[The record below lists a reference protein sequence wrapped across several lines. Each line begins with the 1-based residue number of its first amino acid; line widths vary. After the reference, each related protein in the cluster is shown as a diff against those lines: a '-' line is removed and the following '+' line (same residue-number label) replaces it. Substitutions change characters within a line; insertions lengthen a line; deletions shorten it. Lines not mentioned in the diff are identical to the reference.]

1 MILDNFDSLLK
12 LHTFASYIIK
22 LTQLEQK
29 TVITPK
35 KMFFTQDVSSRKS
48 YFITSL
54 LQFGMLLLVL
64 FSSETVF
71 AQPKIQW
78 ASKVLGFSSERVEP
92 NNPGPQYRAIQ
103 VLGSPNKLPQKD
115 ESVCA
120 WSTAGADTYAEE
132 YIKVGFKNP
141 IRIKQVSIGENWGAG
156 AVVRVLAYDSTDRE
170 FIIHENK
177 EDTPTEKG
185 RMWNIII
192 PQTEYRVYAIKL
204 IVAPAKILG
213 YNQIDAIGI
222 SEIDMPFEAKINL
235 AKDIPKEIIKENLGK
250 SINSRTG
257 EVAPVITPDGK
268 TLYFT
273 RLGHD
278 LNKGKNKAQDVW
290 FAKVQPDGTWGESEN
305 INEPIN
311 TAENNA
317 VTTISVD
324 GKSIY
329 VLNIYMPDGTLRQG
343 LSVSKRNKLGWELP
357 KEVKI
362 SDYYNREKVVEF
374 SLAPNGKVLVM
385 SCERMDSFGSRD
397 LYVSFLKNEIW
408 SKPLNMG
415 ININTAEDEG
425 SPFIAADSKTLYFS
439 TAGFPGY
446 GKNDIFLTKR
456 LDSTWT
462 NWSEP
467 ENIGDLI
474 NTPKWDG
481 YFTIPAS
488 GEYAYLSSNERSI
501 GEEDIFRIKL
511 FPSIKPEPVAII
523 SGTVINAFDKKT
535 LAAEVV
541 MELLNDSTGTD
552 KIVAEFDPD
561 TGEFKMVVPL
571 KKAYSL
577 NASKKGFIS
586 ISESLDLTKDR
597 RFREI
602 KKNITLIPVKEGQTM
617 VLNNLFF
624 NQSKFD
630 ILPASYPE
638 LNRII
643 DLMKE
648 YPTMQVIIEGHTDGS
663 DENMMLNVKLSQER
677 ANEVKKYLVEKG
689 QIEAKRIQTKGWGQS
704 KPIASN
710 ATEETR
716 RKNRRVEFTIL
727 KL

>member
-1 MILDNFDSLLK
+1 
-12 LHTFASYIIK
+12 
-22 LTQLEQK
+22 
-29 TVITPK
+29 
-35 KMFFTQDVSSRKS
+35 MFFTQDVSHKS

-54 LQFGMLLLVL
+54 LQFGTLLLVL
-64 FSSETVF
+64 FSTETAF
-71 AQPKIQW
+71 TQPKIQW
-78 ASKVLGFSSERVEP
+78 ANKVLGFSSERVDAS
-92 NNPGPQYRAIQ
+92 NPGPQYRAIQ
-103 VLGSPNKLPQKD
+103 VLGSPNKLPQNG

-132 YIKVGFKNP
+132 YIKVGFENP
-141 IRIKQVSIGENWGAG
+141 VRIKQVSIGENWGAG
-156 AVVRVLAYDSTDRE
+156 AIIRVLAYDSTDRE
-170 FIIHENK
+170 YIIHENK
-177 EDTPTEKG
+177 EDDPTEKG
-185 RMWNIII
+185 RMRNIII

-204 IVAPAKILG
+204 IVAPAKIPG

-222 SEIDMPFEAKINL
+222 SEIDLPFEAKINL

-250 SINSRTG
+250 GVNSKTG

-290 FAKVQPDGTWGESEN
+290 FSKVQSDGTWGESEN

-311 TAENNA
+311 TSENNA
-317 VTTISVD
+317 VTTISAD

-343 LSVSKRNKLGWELP
+343 LSVSKRDKLGWKLP

-397 LYVSFLKNEIW
+397 LYVSFLTNELW

-415 ININTAEDEG
+415 VNINTAEDEG

-474 NTPKWDG
+474 NTSKWDG

-488 GEYAYLSSNERSI
+488 GEHAYFSSDELSI
-501 GEEDIFRIKL
+501 GKEDIFRIKL
-511 FPSIKPEPVAII
+511 FPSIRPDPVAII

-535 LAAEVV
+535 ISAEVV

-552 KIVAEFDPD
+552 KIVAEFDPE
-561 TGEFKMVVPL
+561 TGEYKMVVPL

-586 ISESLDLTKDR
+586 ISENLDLSKDR

-602 KKNITLIPVKEGQTM
+602 KKNISLIPIKEGQTM

-630 ILPASYPE
+630 ILSASYPE

-643 DLMKE
+643 KLMQE

-663 DENMMLNVKLSQER
+663 DENMILNVKLSQER

-689 QIEAKRIQTKGWGQS
+689 QIDTKRIQTKGWGQS

-716 RKNRRVEFTIL
+716 KKNRRVEFTIL

>member
-1 MILDNFDSLLK
+1 
-12 LHTFASYIIK
+12 
-22 LTQLEQK
+22 
-29 TVITPK
+29 
-35 KMFFTQDVSSRKS
+35 MFFTQDVSHKS

-54 LQFGMLLLVL
+54 LQFGTLLLVL
-64 FSSETVF
+64 FSTETAF
-71 AQPKIQW
+71 TQPKIQW
-78 ASKVLGFSSERVEP
+78 ASKVLGFSSERVDAS
-92 NNPGPQYRAIQ
+92 NPGPQYRAIQ
-103 VLGSPNKLPQKD
+103 VLGSPNKLPQIG

-132 YIKVGFKNP
+132 YIKVGFENP
-141 IRIKQVSIGENWGAG
+141 ARIKQVSIGENWGSG
-156 AVVRVLAYDSTDRE
+156 AIIRVLAYDSTDRE
-170 FIIHENK
+170 YIIHENK
-177 EDTPTEKG
+177 EYDPTEKG

-192 PQTEYRVYAIKL
+192 LQTEYKVHAIKL
-204 IVAPAKILG
+204 IVAPAKIPG

-222 SEIDMPFEAKINL
+222 SEIELPFEAKINL

-250 SINSRTG
+250 GVNSKTG

-290 FAKVQPDGTWGESEN
+290 FSKVQTDGTWGESEN

-317 VTTISVD
+317 VTTISAD

-362 SDYYNREKVVEF
+362 SDYYNKEKVVEF

-397 LYVSFLKNEIW
+397 LYVSFLTNELW

-415 ININTAEDEG
+415 VNINTAEDEG
-425 SPFIAADSKTLYFS
+425 SPFIAADSKTLYLS

-474 NTPKWDG
+474 NTSKWDG

-488 GEYAYLSSNERSI
+488 GEHAYFSSDELSI
-501 GEEDIFRIKL
+501 GKEDIFRIKL
-511 FPSIKPEPVAII
+511 FPSIRPDPVAII

-535 LAAEVV
+535 ISAEVV

-552 KIVAEFDPD
+552 KIVAEFDPE
-561 TGEFKMVVPL
+561 TGEYKMVVPL

-586 ISESLDLTKDR
+586 ISENLDLSKDR

-602 KKNITLIPVKEGQTM
+602 KKNISLIPIKEGQTM

-630 ILPASYPE
+630 ILFSSYPE

-643 DLMKE
+643 KLMQE

-663 DENMMLNVKLSQER
+663 DENMILNVKLSQER

-689 QIEAKRIQTKGWGQS
+689 QIDTKRIQTKGWGQS

-716 RKNRRVEFTIL
+716 KKNRRVEFTIL

>member
-1 MILDNFDSLLK
+1 
-12 LHTFASYIIK
+12 
-22 LTQLEQK
+22 
-29 TVITPK
+29 
-35 KMFFTQDVSSRKS
+35 
-48 YFITSL
+48 
-54 LQFGMLLLVL
+54 
-64 FSSETVF
+64 
-71 AQPKIQW
+71 
-78 ASKVLGFSSERVEP
+78 
-92 NNPGPQYRAIQ
+92 
-103 VLGSPNKLPQKD
+103 VLGSPNKLPQIG

-132 YIKVGFKNP
+132 YIKVGFENP
-141 IRIKQVSIGENWGAG
+141 ARIKQVSIGENWGSG
-156 AVVRVLAYDSTDRE
+156 AIIRVLAYDSTDRE
-170 FIIHENK
+170 YIIHENK
-177 EDTPTEKG
+177 EYDTTEKG

-192 PQTEYRVYAIKL
+192 LQTEYKVHAIKL
-204 IVAPAKILG
+204 IVAPAKIPG

-222 SEIDMPFEAKINL
+222 SEIDLPFEAKINL

-250 SINSRTG
+250 GINSKTG

-278 LNKGKNKAQDVW
+278 LNNGKNKAQDVW
-290 FAKVQPDGTWGESEN
+290 FSKVQTDGTWGESEN

-311 TAENNA
+311 TSENNA
-317 VTTISVD
+317 VTTISAD

-397 LYVSFLKNEIW
+397 LYVSFLTNELW

-415 ININTAEDEG
+415 VNINTAEDEG

-474 NTPKWDG
+474 NTSKWDG

-488 GEYAYLSSNERSI
+488 GEHAYFSSDELSI
-501 GEEDIFRIKL
+501 GKEDIFRIKL
-511 FPSIKPEPVAII
+511 FPSIRPDPVAII

-535 LAAEVV
+535 ISAEVV

-552 KIVAEFDPD
+552 KIVAEFDPE
-561 TGEFKMVVPL
+561 TGEYKMVVPL

-586 ISESLDLTKDR
+586 ISENLDLSKDR

-602 KKNITLIPVKEGQTM
+602 KKNISLIPIKEGQTM

-630 ILPASYPE
+630 ILFSSYPE

-643 DLMKE
+643 KLMQE

-663 DENMMLNVKLSQER
+663 DENMILNVKLSQER

-689 QIEAKRIQTKGWGQS
+689 QIDTKRIQTKGWGQS

-716 RKNRRVEFTIL
+716 KKNRRVEFTIL

>member
-1 MILDNFDSLLK
+1 VF
-12 LHTFASYIIK
+12 
-22 LTQLEQK
+22 
-29 TVITPK
+29 TPK
-35 KMFFTQDVSSRKS
+35 KMFFTQDVSHKS

-54 LQFGMLLLVL
+54 LQFGTLLLVL
-64 FSSETVF
+64 FSTETGF
-71 AQPKIQW
+71 TQPKIQW
-78 ASKVLGFSSERVEP
+78 ASKVLGFSSERVDAS
-92 NNPGPQYRAIQ
+92 NPGPQYRAIQ
-103 VLGSPNKLPQKD
+103 VLGSPNKLPQIG

-132 YIKVGFKNP
+132 YIKVGFENP
-141 IRIKQVSIGENWGAG
+141 ARIKQVSIGENWGSG
-156 AVVRVLAYDSTDRE
+156 AIIRVLAYDSTDRE
-170 FIIHENK
+170 YIIHENK
-177 EDTPTEKG
+177 EYDPTEKG

-192 PQTEYRVYAIKL
+192 LQTEYKVHAIKL
-204 IVAPAKILG
+204 IVAPAKIPG

-222 SEIDMPFEAKINL
+222 SEIDLPFEAKINL

-250 SINSRTG
+250 GINSKTG

-290 FAKVQPDGTWGESEN
+290 FSKVQTDGTWGESEN

-311 TAENNA
+311 TSENNA
-317 VTTISVD
+317 VTTISAD

-397 LYVSFLKNEIW
+397 LYVSFLTNELW

-415 ININTAEDEG
+415 VNINTAEDEG

-474 NTPKWDG
+474 NTSKWDG

-488 GEYAYLSSNERSI
+488 GEHAYFSSDELSI
-501 GEEDIFRIKL
+501 GKEDIFRIKL
-511 FPSIKPEPVAII
+511 FPSIRPDPVAII

-535 LAAEVV
+535 ISAEVV

-552 KIVAEFDPD
+552 KIVAEFDPE
-561 TGEFKMVVPL
+561 TGEYKMVVPL

-586 ISESLDLTKDR
+586 ISENLDLSKDR

-602 KKNITLIPVKEGQTM
+602 KKNISLIPIKEGQTM

-630 ILPASYPE
+630 ILFSSYPE

-643 DLMKE
+643 KLMQE

-663 DENMMLNVKLSQER
+663 DENMILNVKLSQER

-689 QIEAKRIQTKGWGQS
+689 QIDTKRIQTKGWGQS

-716 RKNRRVEFTIL
+716 KKNRRVEFTIL

>member
-1 MILDNFDSLLK
+1 MF
-12 LHTFASYIIK
+12 
-22 LTQLEQK
+22 
-29 TVITPK
+29 TPK
-35 KMFFTQDVSSRKS
+35 KMFFTQDVSHKS

-54 LQFGMLLLVL
+54 LQFGTLLLVL
-64 FSSETVF
+64 FSTETAF
-71 AQPKIQW
+71 TQPKIQW
-78 ASKVLGFSSERVEP
+78 ASKVLGFSSERADAS
-92 NNPGPQYRAIQ
+92 NPGPQYRAIQ
-103 VLGSPNKLPQKD
+103 VLGSPNKLPQNG

-132 YIKVGFKNP
+132 YIKVGFENP
-141 IRIKQVSIGENWGAG
+141 VRIKQVSIGENWGAG
-156 AVVRVLAYDSTDRE
+156 AIIRVLAYDSTDRE
-170 FIIHENK
+170 YIIHENK
-177 EDTPTEKG
+177 EDDPTEKG
-185 RMWNIII
+185 RMSNIII

-204 IVAPAKILG
+204 IVAPAKIPG

-222 SEIDMPFEAKINL
+222 SEIDLPFEAKINL

-250 SINSRTG
+250 GVNSKTG

-290 FAKVQPDGTWGESEN
+290 FSKVQSDGTWGESEN

-311 TAENNA
+311 TSENNA
-317 VTTISVD
+317 VTTISAD

-343 LSVSKRNKLGWELP
+343 LSVSKRDKLGWKLP

-397 LYVSFLKNEIW
+397 LYVSFLTNELW

-415 ININTAEDEG
+415 VNINTAEDEG

-474 NTPKWDG
+474 NTSKWDG

-488 GEYAYLSSNERSI
+488 GEHAYFSSDELSI
-501 GEEDIFRIKL
+501 GKEDIFRIKL
-511 FPSIKPEPVAII
+511 FPSIRPDPVAII

-535 LAAEVV
+535 ISAEVV

-552 KIVAEFDPD
+552 KIVAEFDPE
-561 TGEFKMVVPL
+561 TGEYKMIVPL

-586 ISESLDLTKDR
+586 ISENLDLSKDR

-602 KKNITLIPVKEGQTM
+602 KKNISLIPIKEGQTM

-630 ILPASYPE
+630 ILSASYPE

-643 DLMKE
+643 KLMQE

-663 DENMMLNVKLSQER
+663 DENMILNVKLSQER

-689 QIEAKRIQTKGWGQS
+689 QIDTKRIQTKGWGQS

-716 RKNRRVEFTIL
+716 KKNRRVEFTIL

>member
-1 MILDNFDSLLK
+1 MF
-12 LHTFASYIIK
+12 
-22 LTQLEQK
+22 
-29 TVITPK
+29 TPK
-35 KMFFTQDVSSRKS
+35 KMFFTQDVSHKS

-54 LQFGMLLLVL
+54 LQFGTLLLVL
-64 FSSETVF
+64 FSTETGF
-71 AQPKIQW
+71 TQPKIQW
-78 ASKVLGFSSERVEP
+78 ASKVLGFSSERVDAS
-92 NNPGPQYRAIQ
+92 NPGPQYRAIQ
-103 VLGSPNKLPQKD
+103 VLGSPNKLPQIG

-132 YIKVGFKNP
+132 YIKVGFENP
-141 IRIKQVSIGENWGAG
+141 ARIKQVSIGENWGSG
-156 AVVRVLAYDSTDRE
+156 AIIRVLAYDSTDRE
-170 FIIHENK
+170 YIIHENK
-177 EDTPTEKG
+177 EYDPTEKG

-192 PQTEYRVYAIKL
+192 LQTEYKVHAIKL
-204 IVAPAKILG
+204 IVAPAKIPG

-222 SEIDMPFEAKINL
+222 SEIDLPFEAKINL

-250 SINSRTG
+250 GINSKTG

-290 FAKVQPDGTWGESEN
+290 FSKVQTDGTWGESEN

-311 TAENNA
+311 TSENNA
-317 VTTISVD
+317 VTTISAD

-397 LYVSFLKNEIW
+397 LYVSFLTNELW

-415 ININTAEDEG
+415 VNINTAEDEG

-474 NTPKWDG
+474 NTSKWDG

-488 GEYAYLSSNERSI
+488 GEHAYFSSDELSI
-501 GEEDIFRIKL
+501 GKEDIFRIKL
-511 FPSIKPEPVAII
+511 FPSIRPDPVAII

-535 LAAEVV
+535 ISAEVV

-552 KIVAEFDPD
+552 KIVAEFDPE
-561 TGEFKMVVPL
+561 TGEYKMVVPL

-586 ISESLDLTKDR
+586 ISENLDLSKDR

-602 KKNITLIPVKEGQTM
+602 KKNISLIPIKEGQTM

-630 ILPASYPE
+630 ILFSSYPE

-643 DLMKE
+643 KLMQE

-663 DENMMLNVKLSQER
+663 DENMILNVKLSQER

-689 QIEAKRIQTKGWGQS
+689 QIDTKRIQTKGWGQS

-716 RKNRRVEFTIL
+716 KKNRRVEFTIL

>member
-1 MILDNFDSLLK
+1 VF
-12 LHTFASYIIK
+12 
-22 LTQLEQK
+22 
-29 TVITPK
+29 TPK
-35 KMFFTQDVSSRKS
+35 KMFFTQDVSHKS

-54 LQFGMLLLVL
+54 LQFGTLLLVL
-64 FSSETVF
+64 FSTETAF
-71 AQPKIQW
+71 TQPKIQW
-78 ASKVLGFSSERVEP
+78 ANKVLGFSSERVDAS
-92 NNPGPQYRAIQ
+92 NPGPQYRAIQ
-103 VLGSPNKLPQKD
+103 VLGSPNKLPQNG

-132 YIKVGFKNP
+132 YIKVGFENP
-141 IRIKQVSIGENWGAG
+141 VRIKQVSIGENWGAG
-156 AVVRVLAYDSTDRE
+156 AIIRVLAYDSTDRE
-170 FIIHENK
+170 YIIHENK
-177 EDTPTEKG
+177 EDDPTEKG
-185 RMWNIII
+185 RMRNIII

-204 IVAPAKILG
+204 IVAPAKIPG

-222 SEIDMPFEAKINL
+222 SEIDLPFEAKINL

-250 SINSRTG
+250 GVNSKTG

-290 FAKVQPDGTWGESEN
+290 FSKVQSDGTWGESEN

-311 TAENNA
+311 TSENNA
-317 VTTISVD
+317 VTTISAD

-343 LSVSKRNKLGWELP
+343 LSVSKRDKLGWKLP

-397 LYVSFLKNEIW
+397 LYVSFLTNELW

-415 ININTAEDEG
+415 VNINTAEDEG

-474 NTPKWDG
+474 NTSKWDG

-488 GEYAYLSSNERSI
+488 GEHAYFSSDELSI
-501 GEEDIFRIKL
+501 GKEDIFRIKL
-511 FPSIKPEPVAII
+511 FPSIRPDPVAII

-535 LAAEVV
+535 ISAEVV

-552 KIVAEFDPD
+552 KIVAEFDPE
-561 TGEFKMVVPL
+561 TGEYKMVVPL

-586 ISESLDLTKDR
+586 ISENLDLSKDR

-602 KKNITLIPVKEGQTM
+602 KKNISLIPIKEGQTM

-630 ILPASYPE
+630 ILSASYPE

-643 DLMKE
+643 KLMQE

-663 DENMMLNVKLSQER
+663 DENMILNVKLSQER

-689 QIEAKRIQTKGWGQS
+689 QIDTKRIQTKGWGQS

-716 RKNRRVEFTIL
+716 KKNRRVEFTIL

>member
-1 MILDNFDSLLK
+1 MI
-12 LHTFASYIIK
+12 
-22 LTQLEQK
+22 TQ
-29 TVITPK
+29 K
-35 KMFFTQDVSSRKS
+35 KMFFTKNIAFNKLYS
-48 YFITSL
+48 ITSF
-54 LQFGMLLLVL
+54 LQFGIFFLVL
-64 FSSETVF
+64 LSNNTAL

-78 ASKVLGFSSERVEP
+78 ASKVLGFSSERVDAS
-92 NNPGPQYRAIQ
+92 NPGPQYRAIQ
-103 VLGSPNKLPQKD
+103 VLGSPNKLPQKG

-132 YIKVGFKNP
+132 YIKVGFENP
-141 IRIKQVSIGENWGAG
+141 VRIKQVSIGENWGAG
-156 AVVRVLAYDSTDRE
+156 AIVRVLAYDSTDRE
-170 FIIHENK
+170 YIIHENK
-177 EDTPTEKG
+177 EDGPTEKG

-192 PQTEYRVYAIKL
+192 PQTEYKVHAIKL
-204 IVAPAKILG
+204 IVAPAKIPG

-222 SEIDMPFEAKINL
+222 SEIDLPFEAKINL

-250 SINSRTG
+250 SINSQVR
-257 EVAPVITPDGK
+257 EVAPIITPDGK
-268 TLYFT
+268 TLFFT
-273 RLGHD
+273 REKHEQ
-278 LNKGKNKAQDVW
+278 NIGKLKKQDVW
-290 FAKVQPDGTWGESEN
+290 MSRIMPDGTWGEAEN
-305 INEPIN
+305 IKEPIN
-311 TAENNA
+311 TDEHNA
-317 VTTISVD
+317 VSTISAD
-324 GKSIY
+324 GKTIY
-329 VLNIYMPDGTLRQG
+329 LVNIYMPDGTYRAG
-343 LSVSKRNKLGWELP
+343 LSKSKRNRTGWEFP
-357 KEVKI
+357 KEEKI
-362 SDYYNREKVVEF
+362 TDYYNSNSYTEF

-385 SCERMDSFGSRD
+385 ACQRKDTKGNKD
-397 LYVSFLKNEIW
+397 LYVSFLKPDGVW

-415 ININTAEDEG
+415 TNINTAENE
-425 SPFIAADSKTLYFS
+425 STPFVAADSKTIYFS

-446 GKNDIFLTKR
+446 GDNDIFVSRR

-474 NTPKWDG
+474 NTSKWDG

-488 GEYAYLSSNERSI
+488 GEYAYLSSEERSI
-501 GEEDIFRIKL
+501 GAEDIFRIKL
-511 FPSIKPEPVAII
+511 FPSIKPDPVAII

-541 MELLNDSTGTD
+541 MELLNDSTG
-552 KIVAEFDPD
+552 KERIVADFDPE
-561 TGEFKMVVPL
+561 TGEYKMVVPL

-586 ISESLDLTKDR
+586 ISENLDLTKDR

-602 KKNITLIPVKEGQTM
+602 KKNINLIPVKEGQTM

-638 LNRII
+638 LDRII
-643 DLMKE
+643 ELMKE
-648 YPTMQVIIEGHTDGS
+648 YPSMQVIIEGHTDGS
-663 DENMMLNVKLSQER
+663 DDNMMLNVKLSQDR

-716 RKNRRVEFTIL
+716 KKNRRVEFTIL

>member
-1 MILDNFDSLLK
+1 MF
-12 LHTFASYIIK
+12 
-22 LTQLEQK
+22 
-29 TVITPK
+29 TPK
-35 KMFFTQDVSSRKS
+35 KMFFTQDVSHKS

-54 LQFGMLLLVL
+54 LQFGTLLLVL
-64 FSSETVF
+64 FSTETGF
-71 AQPKIQW
+71 TQPKIQW
-78 ASKVLGFSSERVEP
+78 ASKVLGFSSERVDAS
-92 NNPGPQYRAIQ
+92 NPGPQYRAIQ
-103 VLGSPNKLPQKD
+103 VLGSPNKLPQIG

-132 YIKVGFKNP
+132 YIKVGFENP
-141 IRIKQVSIGENWGAG
+141 ARIKQVSIGENWGSG
-156 AVVRVLAYDSTDRE
+156 AIIRVLAYDSTDRE
-170 FIIHENK
+170 YIIHENK
-177 EDTPTEKG
+177 EYDPTEKG

-192 PQTEYRVYAIKL
+192 LQTEYKVHAIKL
-204 IVAPAKILG
+204 IVAPAKIPG

-222 SEIDMPFEAKINL
+222 SEIDLPFEAKINL

-250 SINSRTG
+250 GINSKTG

-278 LNKGKNKAQDVW
+278 LNNGKNKAQDVW
-290 FAKVQPDGTWGESEN
+290 FSKVQTDGTWGESEN

-311 TAENNA
+311 TSENNA
-317 VTTISVD
+317 VTTISAD

-397 LYVSFLKNEIW
+397 LYVSFLTNELW

-415 ININTAEDEG
+415 VNINTAEDEG

-474 NTPKWDG
+474 NTSKWDG

-488 GEYAYLSSNERSI
+488 GEHAYFSSDELSI
-501 GEEDIFRIKL
+501 GKEDIFRIKL
-511 FPSIKPEPVAII
+511 FPSIRPDPVAII

-535 LAAEVV
+535 ISAEVV

-552 KIVAEFDPD
+552 KIVAEFDPE
-561 TGEFKMVVPL
+561 TGEYKMVVPL

-586 ISESLDLTKDR
+586 ISENLDLSKDR

-602 KKNITLIPVKEGQTM
+602 KKNISLIPIKEGQTM

-630 ILPASYPE
+630 ILFSSYPE

-643 DLMKE
+643 KLMQE

-663 DENMMLNVKLSQER
+663 DENMILNVKLSQER

-689 QIEAKRIQTKGWGQS
+689 QIDTKRIQTKGWGQS

-716 RKNRRVEFTIL
+716 KKNRRVEFTIL

>member
-1 MILDNFDSLLK
+1 
-12 LHTFASYIIK
+12 
-22 LTQLEQK
+22 
-29 TVITPK
+29 
-35 KMFFTQDVSSRKS
+35 MFFTQDVSHKS

-54 LQFGMLLLVL
+54 LQFGTLLLVL
-64 FSSETVF
+64 FSTETGF
-71 AQPKIQW
+71 TQPKIQW
-78 ASKVLGFSSERVEP
+78 ASKVLGFSSERVDAS
-92 NNPGPQYRAIQ
+92 NPGPQYRAIQ
-103 VLGSPNKLPQKD
+103 VLGSPNKLPQIG

-132 YIKVGFKNP
+132 YIKVGFENP
-141 IRIKQVSIGENWGAG
+141 ARIKQVSIGENWGSG
-156 AVVRVLAYDSTDRE
+156 AIIRVLAYDSTDRE
-170 FIIHENK
+170 YIIHENK
-177 EDTPTEKG
+177 EYDPTEKG
-185 RMWNIII
+185 RMWNINIL
-192 PQTEYRVYAIKL
+192 QTEYKVHAIKL
-204 IVAPAKILG
+204 IVAPAKIPG

-222 SEIDMPFEAKINL
+222 SEIDLPFEAKINL

-250 SINSRTG
+250 GINSKTG

-290 FAKVQPDGTWGESEN
+290 FSKVQTDGTWGESEN

-311 TAENNA
+311 TSENNA
-317 VTTISVD
+317 VTTISAD

-397 LYVSFLKNEIW
+397 LYVSFLTNELW

-415 ININTAEDEG
+415 VKINTAEDEG

-474 NTPKWDG
+474 NTSKWDG

-488 GEYAYLSSNERSI
+488 GEHAYFSSDELSI
-501 GEEDIFRIKL
+501 GKEDIFRIKL
-511 FPSIKPEPVAII
+511 FPSIRPDPVAII

-535 LAAEVV
+535 ISAEVV

-552 KIVAEFDPD
+552 KIVAEFDPE
-561 TGEFKMVVPL
+561 TGEYKMVVPL

-586 ISESLDLTKDR
+586 ISENLDLSKDR

-602 KKNITLIPVKEGQTM
+602 KKNISLIPIKEGQTM

-630 ILPASYPE
+630 ILFSSYPE

-643 DLMKE
+643 KLMQE

-663 DENMMLNVKLSQER
+663 DENMILNVKLSQER

-689 QIEAKRIQTKGWGQS
+689 QIDTKRIQTKGWGQS

-716 RKNRRVEFTIL
+716 KKNRRVEFTIL

>member
-1 MILDNFDSLLK
+1 
-12 LHTFASYIIK
+12 
-22 LTQLEQK
+22 
-29 TVITPK
+29 VITPK
-35 KMFFTQDVSSRKS
+35 KMFFTQDVSHKS

-54 LQFGMLLLVL
+54 LQFGTLLLVL
-64 FSSETVF
+64 FSTETAF
-71 AQPKIQW
+71 TQPKIQW
-78 ASKVLGFSSERVEP
+78 ASKVLGFSSERVDAS
-92 NNPGPQYRAIQ
+92 NPGPQYRAIQ
-103 VLGSPNKLPQKD
+103 VLGSPNKLPQIG

-132 YIKVGFKNP
+132 YIKVGFENP
-141 IRIKQVSIGENWGAG
+141 ARIKQVSIGENWGSG
-156 AVVRVLAYDSTDRE
+156 AIIRVLAYDSTDRE
-170 FIIHENK
+170 YIIHENK
-177 EDTPTEKG
+177 EYDPTEKG

-192 PQTEYRVYAIKL
+192 LQTEYKVHAIKL
-204 IVAPAKILG
+204 IVAPAKIPG

-222 SEIDMPFEAKINL
+222 SEIELPFEAKINL

-250 SINSRTG
+250 GVNSKTG

-290 FAKVQPDGTWGESEN
+290 FSKVQTDGTWGESEN

-317 VTTISVD
+317 VTTISAD

-362 SDYYNREKVVEF
+362 SDYYNKEKVVEF

-397 LYVSFLKNEIW
+397 LYVSFLTNELW

-415 ININTAEDEG
+415 VNINTAEDEG
-425 SPFIAADSKTLYFS
+425 SPFIAADSKTLYLS

-474 NTPKWDG
+474 NTSKWDG

-488 GEYAYLSSNERSI
+488 GEHAYFSSDELSI
-501 GEEDIFRIKL
+501 GKEDIFRIKL
-511 FPSIKPEPVAII
+511 FPSIRPDPVAII

-535 LAAEVV
+535 ISAEVV

-552 KIVAEFDPD
+552 KIVAEFDPE
-561 TGEFKMVVPL
+561 TGEYKMVVPL

-586 ISESLDLTKDR
+586 ISENLDLSKDR

-602 KKNITLIPVKEGQTM
+602 KKNISLIPIKEGQTM

-624 NQSKFD
+624 IS
-630 ILPASYPE
+630 S
-638 LNRII
+638 
-643 DLMKE
+643 
-648 YPTMQVIIEGHTDGS
+648 
-663 DENMMLNVKLSQER
+663 
-677 ANEVKKYLVEKG
+677 
-689 QIEAKRIQTKGWGQS
+689 
-704 KPIASN
+704 
-710 ATEETR
+710 
-716 RKNRRVEFTIL
+716 VEFLDTTHISLTSSIL
-727 KL
+727 DV

>member
-1 MILDNFDSLLK
+1 MF
-12 LHTFASYIIK
+12 
-22 LTQLEQK
+22 
-29 TVITPK
+29 TPK
-35 KMFFTQDVSSRKS
+35 KMFFTQDVSHKS

-54 LQFGMLLLVL
+54 LQFGTLLLVL
-64 FSSETVF
+64 FSTETAF
-71 AQPKIQW
+71 TQPKIQW
-78 ASKVLGFSSERVEP
+78 ASKVLGFSSERVDAS
-92 NNPGPQYRAIQ
+92 NPGPQYRAIQ
-103 VLGSPNKLPQKD
+103 VLGSPNKLPQIG

-132 YIKVGFKNP
+132 YIKVGFENP
-141 IRIKQVSIGENWGAG
+141 ARIKQVSIGENWGSG
-156 AVVRVLAYDSTDRE
+156 AIIRVLAYDSTDRE
-170 FIIHENK
+170 YIIHENK
-177 EDTPTEKG
+177 EYDPTEKG

-192 PQTEYRVYAIKL
+192 LQTEYKVHAIKL
-204 IVAPAKILG
+204 IVAPAKIPG

-222 SEIDMPFEAKINL
+222 SEIELPFEAKINL

-250 SINSRTG
+250 GVNSKTG

-290 FAKVQPDGTWGESEN
+290 FSKVQTDGTWGESEN

-317 VTTISVD
+317 VTTISAD

-362 SDYYNREKVVEF
+362 SDYYNKEKVVEF

-397 LYVSFLKNEIW
+397 LYVSFLTNELW

-415 ININTAEDEG
+415 VNINTAEDEG
-425 SPFIAADSKTLYFS
+425 SPFIAADSKTLYLS

-474 NTPKWDG
+474 NTSKWDG

-488 GEYAYLSSNERSI
+488 GEHAYFSSDELSI
-501 GEEDIFRIKL
+501 GKEDIFRIKL
-511 FPSIKPEPVAII
+511 FPSIRPDPVAII

-535 LAAEVV
+535 ISAEVV

-552 KIVAEFDPD
+552 KIVAEFDPE
-561 TGEFKMVVPL
+561 TGEYKMVVPL

-586 ISESLDLTKDR
+586 ISENLDLSKDR

-602 KKNITLIPVKEGQTM
+602 KKNISLIPIKEGQTM

-630 ILPASYPE
+630 ILFSSYPE

-643 DLMKE
+643 KLMQE

-663 DENMMLNVKLSQER
+663 DENMILNVKLSQER

-689 QIEAKRIQTKGWGQS
+689 QIDTKRIQTKGWGQS

-716 RKNRRVEFTIL
+716 KKNRRVEFTIL

>member
-1 MILDNFDSLLK
+1 
-12 LHTFASYIIK
+12 
-22 LTQLEQK
+22 
-29 TVITPK
+29 
-35 KMFFTQDVSSRKS
+35 MFFTQDVSHKS

-54 LQFGMLLLVL
+54 LQFGTLLLVL
-64 FSSETVF
+64 FSTETGF
-71 AQPKIQW
+71 TQPKIQW
-78 ASKVLGFSSERVEP
+78 ASKVLGFSSERVDAS
-92 NNPGPQYRAIQ
+92 NPGPQYRAIQ
-103 VLGSPNKLPQKD
+103 VLGSPNKLPQIG

-132 YIKVGFKNP
+132 YIKVGFENP
-141 IRIKQVSIGENWGAG
+141 ARIKQVSIGENWGSG
-156 AVVRVLAYDSTDRE
+156 AIIRVLAYDSTDRE
-170 FIIHENK
+170 YIIHENK
-177 EDTPTEKG
+177 EYDPTEKG

-192 PQTEYRVYAIKL
+192 LQTEYKVHAIKL
-204 IVAPAKILG
+204 IVAPAKIPG

-222 SEIDMPFEAKINL
+222 SEIDLPFEAKINL

-250 SINSRTG
+250 GINSKTG

-290 FAKVQPDGTWGESEN
+290 FSKVQTDGTWGESEN

-311 TAENNA
+311 TSENNA
-317 VTTISVD
+317 VTTISAD

-397 LYVSFLKNEIW
+397 LYVSFLTNELW

-415 ININTAEDEG
+415 VNINTAEDEG

-474 NTPKWDG
+474 NTSKWDG

-488 GEYAYLSSNERSI
+488 GEHAYFSSDELSI
-501 GEEDIFRIKL
+501 GKEDIFRIKL
-511 FPSIKPEPVAII
+511 FPSIRPDPVAII

-535 LAAEVV
+535 ISAEVV

-552 KIVAEFDPD
+552 KIVAEFDPE
-561 TGEFKMVVPL
+561 TGEYKMVVPL

-586 ISESLDLTKDR
+586 ISENLDLSKDR

-602 KKNITLIPVKEGQTM
+602 KKNISLIPIKEGQTM

-630 ILPASYPE
+630 ILFSSYPE

-643 DLMKE
+643 KLMQE

-663 DENMMLNVKLSQER
+663 DENMILNVKLSQER

-689 QIEAKRIQTKGWGQS
+689 QIDTKRIQTKGWGQS

-716 RKNRRVEFTIL
+716 KKNRRVEFTIL

>member
-1 MILDNFDSLLK
+1 
-12 LHTFASYIIK
+12 
-22 LTQLEQK
+22 
-29 TVITPK
+29 
-35 KMFFTQDVSSRKS
+35 MFFTQDVSHKS

-54 LQFGMLLLVL
+54 LQFGTLLLVF
-64 FSSETVF
+64 FSTETAF
-71 AQPKIQW
+71 TQPKIQW
-78 ASKVLGFSSERVEP
+78 ASKVLGFSSERVDAS
-92 NNPGPQYRAIQ
+92 NPGPQYRAIQ
-103 VLGSPNKLPQKD
+103 VLGSPNKLPQIG

-132 YIKVGFKNP
+132 YIKVGFENP
-141 IRIKQVSIGENWGAG
+141 ARIKQVSIGENWGSG
-156 AVVRVLAYDSTDRE
+156 AIIRVLAYDSTDRE
-170 FIIHENK
+170 YIIHENK
-177 EDTPTEKG
+177 EYDPTEKG

-192 PQTEYRVYAIKL
+192 LQTEYKVHAIKL
-204 IVAPAKILG
+204 IVAPAKIPG

-222 SEIDMPFEAKINL
+222 SEIELPFEAKINL

-250 SINSRTG
+250 GVNSKTG

-290 FAKVQPDGTWGESEN
+290 FSKVQTDGTWGESEN

-317 VTTISVD
+317 VTTISAD

-362 SDYYNREKVVEF
+362 SDYYNKEKVVEF

-397 LYVSFLKNEIW
+397 LYVSFLTNELW

-415 ININTAEDEG
+415 VNINTAEDEG
-425 SPFIAADSKTLYFS
+425 SPFIAADSKTLYLS

-474 NTPKWDG
+474 NTSKWDG

-488 GEYAYLSSNERSI
+488 GEHAYFSSDELSI
-501 GEEDIFRIKL
+501 GKEDIFRIKL
-511 FPSIKPEPVAII
+511 FPSIRPDPVAII

-535 LAAEVV
+535 ISAEVV

-552 KIVAEFDPD
+552 KIVAEFDPE
-561 TGEFKMVVPL
+561 TGEYKMVVPL

-586 ISESLDLTKDR
+586 ISENLDLSKDR

-602 KKNITLIPVKEGQTM
+602 KKNISLIPIKEGQTM

-630 ILPASYPE
+630 ILFSSYPE

-643 DLMKE
+643 KLMQE

-663 DENMMLNVKLSQER
+663 DENMILNVKLSQER

-689 QIEAKRIQTKGWGQS
+689 QIDTKRIQTKGWGQS

-716 RKNRRVEFTIL
+716 KKNRRVEFTIL

>member
-1 MILDNFDSLLK
+1 
-12 LHTFASYIIK
+12 
-22 LTQLEQK
+22 
-29 TVITPK
+29 
-35 KMFFTQDVSSRKS
+35 MFFTQDVSHKS

-54 LQFGMLLLVL
+54 LQFGTLLLVF
-64 FSSETVF
+64 FSTETAF
-71 AQPKIQW
+71 TQPKIQW
-78 ASKVLGFSSERVEP
+78 ASKVLGFSSERVDAS
-92 NNPGPQYRAIQ
+92 NPGPQYRAIQ
-103 VLGSPNKLPQKD
+103 VLGSPNKLPQNG

-132 YIKVGFKNP
+132 YIKVGFENP
-141 IRIKQVSIGENWGAG
+141 ARIKQVSIAENWGSG
-156 AVVRVLAYDSTDRE
+156 AIIRVLAYDSTDRE
-170 FIIHENK
+170 YIIHENK
-177 EDTPTEKG
+177 EYDPTEKG

-192 PQTEYRVYAIKL
+192 LQTEYKVHAIKL
-204 IVAPAKILG
+204 IVAPAKIPG

-222 SEIDMPFEAKINL
+222 SEIELPFEAKINL

-250 SINSRTG
+250 GVNSKTG

-290 FAKVQPDGTWGESEN
+290 FSKVQTDGTWGESEN

-317 VTTISVD
+317 VTTISAD

-362 SDYYNREKVVEF
+362 SDYYNKEKVVEF

-397 LYVSFLKNEIW
+397 LYVSFLTNELW

-415 ININTAEDEG
+415 VNINTAEDEG
-425 SPFIAADSKTLYFS
+425 SPFIAADSKTLYLS

-474 NTPKWDG
+474 NTSKWDG

-488 GEYAYLSSNERSI
+488 GEHAYFSSDELSI
-501 GEEDIFRIKL
+501 GKEDIFRIKL
-511 FPSIKPEPVAII
+511 FPSIRPDPVAII

-535 LAAEVV
+535 ISAEVV
-541 MELLNDSTGTD
+541 MELLNDSTVTD
-552 KIVAEFDPD
+552 KIVAEFDPE
-561 TGEFKMVVPL
+561 TGEYKMVVPL

-586 ISESLDLTKDR
+586 ISENLDLSKDR

-602 KKNITLIPVKEGQTM
+602 KKNISLIPIKEGQTM

-630 ILPASYPE
+630 ILFSSHPE

-643 DLMKE
+643 KLMQE

-663 DENMMLNVKLSQER
+663 DENMILNVKLSQER

-689 QIEAKRIQTKGWGQS
+689 QIDTKRIQTKGWGQS

-716 RKNRRVEFTIL
+716 KKNRRVEFTIL

>member
-1 MILDNFDSLLK
+1 
-12 LHTFASYIIK
+12 
-22 LTQLEQK
+22 
-29 TVITPK
+29 
-35 KMFFTQDVSSRKS
+35 MFFTQDVSHKS

-54 LQFGMLLLVL
+54 LQFGTLLLVL
-64 FSSETVF
+64 FSTETAF
-71 AQPKIQW
+71 TQPKIQW
-78 ASKVLGFSSERVEP
+78 ANKVLGFSSERVDAS
-92 NNPGPQYRAIQ
+92 NPGPQYRAIQ
-103 VLGSPNKLPQKD
+103 VLGSPNKLPQNG

-132 YIKVGFKNP
+132 YIKVGFENP
-141 IRIKQVSIGENWGAG
+141 VRIKQVSIGENWGAG
-156 AVVRVLAYDSTDRE
+156 AIIRVLAYDSTDRE
-170 FIIHENK
+170 YIIHENK
-177 EDTPTEKG
+177 EDDPTEKG
-185 RMWNIII
+185 RMRNIII

-204 IVAPAKILG
+204 IVAPAKIPG

-222 SEIDMPFEAKINL
+222 SEIDLPFEAKINL

-250 SINSRTG
+250 GVNSKTG

-290 FAKVQPDGTWGESEN
+290 FSKVQSDGTWGESEN

-311 TAENNA
+311 TSENNA
-317 VTTISVD
+317 VTTISAD

-343 LSVSKRNKLGWELP
+343 LSVSKRDKLGWKLP

-397 LYVSFLKNEIW
+397 LYVSFLTNELW

-415 ININTAEDEG
+415 VNINTAEDEG

-474 NTPKWDG
+474 NTSKWDG

-488 GEYAYLSSNERSI
+488 GEHAYFSSDELSI
-501 GEEDIFRIKL
+501 GKEDIFRIKL
-511 FPSIKPEPVAII
+511 FPSIRPDPVAII

-535 LAAEVV
+535 ISAEVV

-552 KIVAEFDPD
+552 KIVAEFDPE
-561 TGEFKMVVPL
+561 TGEYKMIVPL

-586 ISESLDLTKDR
+586 ISENLDLSKDR

-602 KKNITLIPVKEGQTM
+602 KKNISLIPIKEGQTM

-630 ILPASYPE
+630 ILSASYPE

-643 DLMKE
+643 KLMQE

-663 DENMMLNVKLSQER
+663 DENMILNVKLSQER

-689 QIEAKRIQTKGWGQS
+689 QIDTKRIQTKGWGQS

-716 RKNRRVEFTIL
+716 KKNRRVEFTIL

>member
-1 MILDNFDSLLK
+1 MF
-12 LHTFASYIIK
+12 
-22 LTQLEQK
+22 
-29 TVITPK
+29 TPK
-35 KMFFTQDVSSRKS
+35 KMFFTQDVSHKS

-54 LQFGMLLLVL
+54 LQFGTLLLVL
-64 FSSETVF
+64 FSTETGF
-71 AQPKIQW
+71 TQPKIQW
-78 ASKVLGFSSERVEP
+78 ASKVLGFSSERVDAS
-92 NNPGPQYRAIQ
+92 NPGPQYRAIQ
-103 VLGSPNKLPQKD
+103 VLGSPNKLPQIG

-132 YIKVGFKNP
+132 YIKVGFENP
-141 IRIKQVSIGENWGAG
+141 ARIKQVSIGENWGSG
-156 AVVRVLAYDSTDRE
+156 AIIRVLAYDSTDRE
-170 FIIHENK
+170 YIIHENK
-177 EDTPTEKG
+177 EYDPTEKG

-192 PQTEYRVYAIKL
+192 LQTEYKVHAIKL
-204 IVAPAKILG
+204 IVAPAKIPG

-222 SEIDMPFEAKINL
+222 SEIDLPFEAKINL

-250 SINSRTG
+250 GINSKTG

-290 FAKVQPDGTWGESEN
+290 FSKVQTDGTWGESEN

-317 VTTISVD
+317 VTTISAD

-397 LYVSFLKNEIW
+397 LYVSFLTNELW

-415 ININTAEDEG
+415 VNINTAEDEG

-474 NTPKWDG
+474 NTSKWDG

-488 GEYAYLSSNERSI
+488 GEHAYFSSDELSI
-501 GEEDIFRIKL
+501 GKEDIFRIKL
-511 FPSIKPEPVAII
+511 FPSIRPDPVAII

-535 LAAEVV
+535 ISAEVV

-552 KIVAEFDPD
+552 KIVAEFDPE
-561 TGEFKMVVPL
+561 TGEYKMVVPL

-586 ISESLDLTKDR
+586 ISENLDLSKDR

-602 KKNITLIPVKEGQTM
+602 KKNISLIPIKEGQTM

-630 ILPASYPE
+630 ILFSSYPE

-643 DLMKE
+643 KLMQE

-663 DENMMLNVKLSQER
+663 DENMILNVKLSQER

-689 QIEAKRIQTKGWGQS
+689 QIDTKRIQTKGWGQS

-716 RKNRRVEFTIL
+716 KKNRRVEFTIL

>member
-1 MILDNFDSLLK
+1 VF
-12 LHTFASYIIK
+12 
-22 LTQLEQK
+22 
-29 TVITPK
+29 TPK
-35 KMFFTQDVSSRKS
+35 KMFFTQDVSHKS

-54 LQFGMLLLVL
+54 LQFGTLLLVL
-64 FSSETVF
+64 FSTETGF
-71 AQPKIQW
+71 TQPKIQW
-78 ASKVLGFSSERVEP
+78 ASKVLGFSSERVDAS
-92 NNPGPQYRAIQ
+92 NPGPQYRAIQ
-103 VLGSPNKLPQKD
+103 VLGSPNKLPQIG

-132 YIKVGFKNP
+132 YIKVGFENP
-141 IRIKQVSIGENWGAG
+141 ARIKQVSIGENWGSG
-156 AVVRVLAYDSTDRE
+156 AIIRVLAYDSTDRE
-170 FIIHENK
+170 YIIHENK
-177 EDTPTEKG
+177 EYDPTEKG

-192 PQTEYRVYAIKL
+192 LQTEYKVHAIKL
-204 IVAPAKILG
+204 IVAPAKIPG

-222 SEIDMPFEAKINL
+222 SEIDLPFEAKINL

-250 SINSRTG
+250 GINSKTG

-290 FAKVQPDGTWGESEN
+290 FSKVQTDGTWGESEN

-317 VTTISVD
+317 VTTISAD

-397 LYVSFLKNEIW
+397 LYVSFLTNELW

-415 ININTAEDEG
+415 VNINTAEDEG

-474 NTPKWDG
+474 NTSKWDG

-488 GEYAYLSSNERSI
+488 GEHAYFSSDELSI
-501 GEEDIFRIKL
+501 GKEDIFRIKL
-511 FPSIKPEPVAII
+511 FPSIRPDPVAII

-535 LAAEVV
+535 ISAEVV

-552 KIVAEFDPD
+552 KIVAEFDPE
-561 TGEFKMVVPL
+561 TGEYKMVVPL

-586 ISESLDLTKDR
+586 ISENLDLSKDR

-602 KKNITLIPVKEGQTM
+602 KKNISLIPIKEGQTM

-630 ILPASYPE
+630 ILFSSYPE

-643 DLMKE
+643 KLMQE

-663 DENMMLNVKLSQER
+663 DENIILNVKLSQER

-689 QIEAKRIQTKGWGQS
+689 QIDTKRIQTKGWGQS

-716 RKNRRVEFTIL
+716 KKNRRVEFTIL

>member
-1 MILDNFDSLLK
+1 VFI
-12 LHTFASYIIK
+12 
-22 LTQLEQK
+22 
-29 TVITPK
+29 PK
-35 KMFFTQDVSSRKS
+35 KMFFTQDVSHKS

-54 LQFGMLLLVL
+54 LQFGTLLLVL
-64 FSSETVF
+64 FSTETGF
-71 AQPKIQW
+71 TQPKIQW
-78 ASKVLGFSSERVEP
+78 ASKVLGFSSERVDAS
-92 NNPGPQYRAIQ
+92 NPGPQYRAIQ
-103 VLGSPNKLPQKD
+103 VLGSPNKLPQIG

-132 YIKVGFKNP
+132 YIKVGFENP
-141 IRIKQVSIGENWGAG
+141 ARIKQVSIGENWGSG
-156 AVVRVLAYDSTDRE
+156 AIIRVLAYDSTDRE
-170 FIIHENK
+170 YIIHENK
-177 EDTPTEKG
+177 EYDPTEKG

-192 PQTEYRVYAIKL
+192 LQTEYKVHAIKL
-204 IVAPAKILG
+204 IVAPAKIPG

-222 SEIDMPFEAKINL
+222 SEIDLPFEAKINL

-250 SINSRTG
+250 GINSKTG

-290 FAKVQPDGTWGESEN
+290 FSKVQTDGTWGESEN

-311 TAENNA
+311 TSENNA
-317 VTTISVD
+317 VTTISAD

-397 LYVSFLKNEIW
+397 LYVSFLTNELW

-415 ININTAEDEG
+415 VNINTAEDEG

-474 NTPKWDG
+474 NTSKWDG

-488 GEYAYLSSNERSI
+488 GEHAYFSSDELSI
-501 GEEDIFRIKL
+501 GKEDIFRIKL
-511 FPSIKPEPVAII
+511 FPSIRPDPVAII

-535 LAAEVV
+535 ISAEVV

-552 KIVAEFDPD
+552 KIVAEFDPE
-561 TGEFKMVVPL
+561 TGEYKMVVPL

-586 ISESLDLTKDR
+586 ISENLDLSKDR

-602 KKNITLIPVKEGQTM
+602 KKNISLIPIKEGQTM

-630 ILPASYPE
+630 ILFSSYPE

-643 DLMKE
+643 KLMQE

-663 DENMMLNVKLSQER
+663 DENMILNVKLSQER

-689 QIEAKRIQTKGWGQS
+689 QIDTKRIQTKGWGQS

-716 RKNRRVEFTIL
+716 KKNRRVEFTIL

>member
-1 MILDNFDSLLK
+1 M
-12 LHTFASYIIK
+12 
-22 LTQLEQK
+22 
-29 TVITPK
+29 ITPK

-54 LQFGMLLLVL
+54 LKFGTLLLAL

>member
-1 MILDNFDSLLK
+1 
-12 LHTFASYIIK
+12 
-22 LTQLEQK
+22 
-29 TVITPK
+29 
-35 KMFFTQDVSSRKS
+35 MFFTQDVSHKS

-54 LQFGMLLLVL
+54 LQFGTLLLVF
-64 FSSETVF
+64 FSTETAF
-71 AQPKIQW
+71 TQPKIQW
-78 ASKVLGFSSERVEP
+78 ASKVLGFSSERVDAS
-92 NNPGPQYRAIQ
+92 NPGPQYRAIQ
-103 VLGSPNKLPQKD
+103 VLGSPNKLPQIG

-132 YIKVGFKNP
+132 YIKVGFENP
-141 IRIKQVSIGENWGAG
+141 ARIKQVSIGENWGSG
-156 AVVRVLAYDSTDRE
+156 AIIRVLAYDSTDRE
-170 FIIHENK
+170 YIIHENK
-177 EDTPTEKG
+177 EYDPTEKG

-192 PQTEYRVYAIKL
+192 LQTEYKVHAIKL
-204 IVAPAKILG
+204 IVAPAKIPG

-222 SEIDMPFEAKINL
+222 SEIELPFEAKINL

-250 SINSRTG
+250 GVNSKTG

-290 FAKVQPDGTWGESEN
+290 FSKVQTDGTWGESEN

-317 VTTISVD
+317 VTTISAD

-362 SDYYNREKVVEF
+362 SDYYNKEKVVEF

-397 LYVSFLKNEIW
+397 LYVSFLTNGLW

-415 ININTAEDEG
+415 VNINTAEDEG
-425 SPFIAADSKTLYFS
+425 SPFIAADSKTLYLS

-474 NTPKWDG
+474 NTSKWDG

-488 GEYAYLSSNERSI
+488 GEHAYFSSDELSI
-501 GEEDIFRIKL
+501 GKEDIFRIKL
-511 FPSIKPEPVAII
+511 FPSIRPDPVAII

-535 LAAEVV
+535 ISAEVV

-552 KIVAEFDPD
+552 KIVAEFDPE
-561 TGEFKMVVPL
+561 TGEYKMVVPL

-586 ISESLDLTKDR
+586 ISENLDLSKDR

-602 KKNITLIPVKEGQTM
+602 KKNISLIPIKEGQTM

-630 ILPASYPE
+630 ILFSSYPE

-643 DLMKE
+643 KLMQE

-663 DENMMLNVKLSQER
+663 DENMILNVKLSQER

-689 QIEAKRIQTKGWGQS
+689 QIDTKRIQTKGWGQS

-716 RKNRRVEFTIL
+716 KKNRRVEFTIL

>member
-1 MILDNFDSLLK
+1 MI
-12 LHTFASYIIK
+12 
-22 LTQLEQK
+22 TQ
-29 TVITPK
+29 K
-35 KMFFTQDVSSRKS
+35 KMFFTKNIAFNKLYS
-48 YFITSL
+48 ITSF
-54 LQFGMLLLVL
+54 LQFGIFFLVL
-64 FSSETVF
+64 LSNNTAL

-78 ASKVLGFSSERVEP
+78 ASKVLGFSSERVDAS
-92 NNPGPQYRAIQ
+92 NPGPQYRAIQ
-103 VLGSPNKLPQKD
+103 VLGSPNKLPQKG

-132 YIKVGFKNP
+132 YIKVGFENP
-141 IRIKQVSIGENWGAG
+141 VRIKQVSIGENWGAG
-156 AVVRVLAYDSTDRE
+156 AIVRVLAYDSTDRE
-170 FIIHENK
+170 YIIHENK
-177 EDTPTEKG
+177 EDGPTEKG

-192 PQTEYRVYAIKL
+192 PQTEYKVHAIKL
-204 IVAPAKILG
+204 IVAPAKIPG

-222 SEIDMPFEAKINL
+222 SEIDLPFEAKINL

-250 SINSRTG
+250 SINSKHR
-257 EVAPVITPDGK
+257 EVAPIITPDGK

-273 RLGHD
+273 REGHD
-278 LNKGKNKAQDVW
+278 VNIGKYKNQDVW
-290 FAKVQPDGTWGESEN
+290 YSTYNIDGTWAEA
-305 INEPIN
+305 INLNSPIN
-311 TAENNA
+311 NDNDNAATA
-317 VTTISVD
+317 ISTD
-324 GKSIY
+324 GKILY
-329 VLNIYMPDGTLRQG
+329 LINVYATDGTLRKG
-343 LSVSKRNKLGWELP
+343 LSKSSKKLNSWQFP

-362 SDYYNREKVVEF
+362 DDFYNYMNTNEF
-374 SLAPNGKVLVM
+374 SISPNGKVLVM
-385 SCERMDSFGSRD
+385 SCKRKDSKGEKD
-397 LYVSFLKNEIW
+397 LYVSFLKNDDTW

-415 ININTAEDEG
+415 NINTAENEG
-425 SPFIAADSKTLYFS
+425 APFIAADSKVLYFS
-439 TAGFPGY
+439 TRGFPGY
-446 GKNDIFLTKR
+446 GDNDIFLTRR

-467 ENIGDLI
+467 ENLGDLI
-474 NTPKWDG
+474 NTPRWDG

-488 GEYAYLSSNERSI
+488 GEFAYLSSEERSI
-501 GEEDIFRIKL
+501 GADDIFRIKL
-511 FPSIKPEPVAII
+511 FPSIKPDPVAII

-541 MELLNDSTGTD
+541 MELLNDSTG
-552 KIVAEFDPD
+552 KERIVADFDPE
-561 TGEFKMVVPL
+561 TGEYKMVVPL

-586 ISESLDLTKDR
+586 ISENLDLTKDR

-602 KKNITLIPVKEGQTM
+602 KKNINLIPVKEGQTM

-643 DLMKE
+643 ELMQE
-648 YPTMQVIIEGHTDGS
+648 YPSMQVIIEGHTDGS
-663 DENMMLNVKLSQER
+663 DDNMMLNVKLSQDR

-716 RKNRRVEFTIL
+716 KKNRRVEFTIL

>member
-1 MILDNFDSLLK
+1 
-12 LHTFASYIIK
+12 
-22 LTQLEQK
+22 
-29 TVITPK
+29 
-35 KMFFTQDVSSRKS
+35 MFFTQDVSHKS

-54 LQFGMLLLVL
+54 LQFGTLLLVL
-64 FSSETVF
+64 FSTETGF
-71 AQPKIQW
+71 TQPKIQW
-78 ASKVLGFSSERVEP
+78 ASKVLGFSSERVDAS
-92 NNPGPQYRAIQ
+92 NPGPQYRAIQ
-103 VLGSPNKLPQKD
+103 VLGSPNKLPQIG

-132 YIKVGFKNP
+132 YIKVGFENP
-141 IRIKQVSIGENWGAG
+141 ARIKQVSIGENWGSG
-156 AVVRVLAYDSTDRE
+156 AIIRVLAYDSTDRE
-170 FIIHENK
+170 YIIHENK
-177 EDTPTEKG
+177 EYDPTEKG

-192 PQTEYRVYAIKL
+192 LQTEYKVHAIKL
-204 IVAPAKILG
+204 IVAPAKIPG

-222 SEIDMPFEAKINL
+222 SEIDLPFEAKINL

-250 SINSRTG
+250 GINSKTG

-290 FAKVQPDGTWGESEN
+290 FSKVQTDGTWGESEN

-311 TAENNA
+311 TSENNA
-317 VTTISVD
+317 VTTISAD

-397 LYVSFLKNEIW
+397 LYVSFLTNELW

-415 ININTAEDEG
+415 VKINTAEDEG

-474 NTPKWDG
+474 NTSKWDG

-488 GEYAYLSSNERSI
+488 GEHAYFSSDELSI
-501 GEEDIFRIKL
+501 GKEDIFRIKL
-511 FPSIKPEPVAII
+511 FPSIRPDPVAII

-535 LAAEVV
+535 ISAEVV

-552 KIVAEFDPD
+552 KIVAEFDPE
-561 TGEFKMVVPL
+561 TGEYKMVVPL

-586 ISESLDLTKDR
+586 ISENLDLSKDR

-602 KKNITLIPVKEGQTM
+602 KKNISLIPIKEGQTM

-630 ILPASYPE
+630 ILFSSYPE

-643 DLMKE
+643 KLMQE

-663 DENMMLNVKLSQER
+663 DENMILNVKLSQER

-689 QIEAKRIQTKGWGQS
+689 QIDTKRIQTKGWGQS

-716 RKNRRVEFTIL
+716 KKNRRVEFTIL

>member
-1 MILDNFDSLLK
+1 
-12 LHTFASYIIK
+12 
-22 LTQLEQK
+22 
-29 TVITPK
+29 
-35 KMFFTQDVSSRKS
+35 MFFTQDVSSRKS
-48 YFITSL
+48 YPITSF
-54 LQFGMLLLVL
+54 LQFGTLFLVL
-64 FSSETVF
+64 FSAKIAS

-78 ASKVLGFSSERVEP
+78 ASKVLGFSSERVDAS
-92 NNPGPQYRAIQ
+92 NPGPQYRAIQ
-103 VLGSPNKLPQKD
+103 VLGSPNKLPQKG

-132 YIKVGFKNP
+132 YIKVGFETP
-141 IRIKQVSIGENWGAG
+141 VRIKQVSIAENWGAG

-170 FIIHENK
+170 YIIHENK
-177 EDTPTEKG
+177 EDGLTEKG

-192 PQTEYRVYAIKL
+192 PQTDYSVYAIKL
-204 IVAPAKILG
+204 IVAPAKIPG

-222 SEIDMPFEAKINL
+222 SEIDLPFEARINL
-235 AKDIPKEIIKENLGK
+235 AKDIPKEIFKENLGK
-250 SINSRTG
+250 GVNSKAG

-273 RLGHD
+273 RLGHE
-278 LNKGKNKAQDVW
+278 LNIGKNKAQDVW
-290 FAKVQPDGTWGESEN
+290 FSKLQADGTWGEAEN
-305 INEPIN
+305 INAPIN
-311 TAENNA
+311 TADNNA
-317 VTTISVD
+317 ASTISAD
-324 GKSIY
+324 GKY
-329 VLNIYMPDGTLRQG
+329 VYLLNIYLPDGTFKEG
-343 LSVSKRNKLGWELP
+343 LSKSKRTKLGWEFP

-362 SDYYNREKVVEF
+362 NDYYNREKIVEF
-374 SLAPNGKVLVM
+374 SLAANGKVLVM
-385 SCERMDSFGSRD
+385 SCKRKDSFGSRD
-397 LYVSFLKNEIW
+397 LYVSFLENDIW
-408 SKPLNMG
+408 SKPVNMG

-446 GKNDIFLTKR
+446 GKDDIFISHR

-511 FPSIKPEPVAII
+511 FPSIKPDPVAII
-523 SGTVINAFDKKT
+523 SGTVLNALDKKT
-535 LAAEVV
+535 ISAEVV

-552 KIVAEFDPD
+552 KIVAEFDPE
-561 TGEFKMVVPL
+561 TGEYKMVVPL

-602 KKNITLIPVKEGQTM
+602 KKNINLIPVKEGQTM

-630 ILPASYPE
+630 ILPASYQE

-643 DLMKE
+643 ELMQE
-648 YPTMQVIIEGHTDGS
+648 YPTMEVVIEGHTDGS
-663 DENMMLNVKLSQER
+663 DENMMLNVKLSQDR

-689 QIEAKRIQTKGWGQS
+689 QIETKRIQTKGWGQS

-716 RKNRRVEFTIL
+716 KKNRRVEFTIL

>member
-1 MILDNFDSLLK
+1 VF
-12 LHTFASYIIK
+12 
-22 LTQLEQK
+22 
-29 TVITPK
+29 TPK
-35 KMFFTQDVSSRKS
+35 KMFFTQDVSHKS

-54 LQFGMLLLVL
+54 LQFGTLLLVF
-64 FSSETVF
+64 FSTETAF
-71 AQPKIQW
+71 TQPKIQW
-78 ASKVLGFSSERVEP
+78 ASKVLGFSSERVDAS
-92 NNPGPQYRAIQ
+92 NPGPQYRAIQ
-103 VLGSPNKLPQKD
+103 VLGSPNKLPQNG

-132 YIKVGFKNP
+132 YIKVGFENP
-141 IRIKQVSIGENWGAG
+141 ARIKQVSIAENWGSG
-156 AVVRVLAYDSTDRE
+156 AIIRVLAYDSTDRE
-170 FIIHENK
+170 YIIHENK
-177 EDTPTEKG
+177 EYDPTEKG

-192 PQTEYRVYAIKL
+192 LQTEYKVHAIKL
-204 IVAPAKILG
+204 IVAPAKIPG

-222 SEIDMPFEAKINL
+222 SEIELPFEAKINL

-250 SINSRTG
+250 GVNSKTG

-290 FAKVQPDGTWGESEN
+290 FSKVQTDGTWGESEN

-317 VTTISVD
+317 VTTISAD

-362 SDYYNREKVVEF
+362 SDYYNKEKVVEF

-397 LYVSFLKNEIW
+397 LYVSFLTNELW

-415 ININTAEDEG
+415 VNINTAEDEG
-425 SPFIAADSKTLYFS
+425 SPFIAADSKTLYLS

-474 NTPKWDG
+474 NTSKWDG

-488 GEYAYLSSNERSI
+488 GEHAYFSSDELSI
-501 GEEDIFRIKL
+501 GKEDIFRIKL
-511 FPSIKPEPVAII
+511 FPSIRPDPVAII

-535 LAAEVV
+535 ISAEVV
-541 MELLNDSTGTD
+541 MELLNDSTVTD
-552 KIVAEFDPD
+552 KIVAEFDPE
-561 TGEFKMVVPL
+561 TGEYKMVVPL

-586 ISESLDLTKDR
+586 ISENLDLSKDR

-602 KKNITLIPVKEGQTM
+602 KKNISLIPIKEGQTM

-630 ILPASYPE
+630 ILFSSHPE

-643 DLMKE
+643 KLMQE

-663 DENMMLNVKLSQER
+663 DENMILNVKLSQER

-689 QIEAKRIQTKGWGQS
+689 QIDTKRIQTKGWGQS

-716 RKNRRVEFTIL
+716 KKNRRVEFTIL

>member
-1 MILDNFDSLLK
+1 M
-12 LHTFASYIIK
+12 HTFATYNIK
-22 LTQLEQK
+22 LTQIEQK

-35 KMFFTQDVSSRKS
+35 KMFFTQDISSRKT
-48 YFITSL
+48 YLITSL
-54 LQFGMLLLVL
+54 FQFGTLLLVL
-64 FSSETVF
+64 FSSETTS
-71 AQPKIQW
+71 AQPKVQW
-78 ASKVLGFSSERVEP
+78 ASKVLGFSSERVEA
-92 NNPGPQYRAIQ
+92 NNPGSQYRAIQ
-103 VLGSPNKLPQKD
+103 VLGSPNKLPQNG

-120 WSTAGADTYAEE
+120 WSSAGADTYAEE
-132 YIKVGFKNP
+132 YIKVGFENP
-141 IRIKQVSIGENWGAG
+141 VRIKQVSIAENWGAG
-156 AVVRVLAYDSTDRE
+156 AVVRILAYDSTDRE
-170 FIIHENK
+170 YIIHENK
-177 EDTPTEKG
+177 EDGPTEKG
-185 RMWNIII
+185 RMWNIIV
-192 PQTEYRVYAIKL
+192 PLTEYKVSAIKL
-204 IVAPAKILG
+204 IVAPAKIPG
-213 YNQIDAIGI
+213 FNQIDAIGI
-222 SEIDMPFEAKINL
+222 SEIDLPFEAKINL
-235 AKDIPKEIIKENLGK
+235 AKDIPKEITKENLGK
-250 SINSRTG
+250 GVNSKTG

-278 LNKGKNKAQDVW
+278 LNIGKYKSQDVW
-290 FAKVQPDGTWGESEN
+290 FSKLQANGTWGEAEN
-305 INEPIN
+305 INAPIN
-311 TAENNA
+311 TADNNA
-317 VTTISVD
+317 ASTISAD
-324 GKSIY
+324 GKY
-329 VLNIYMPDGTLRQG
+329 VYLLNIYLPDGTFKEG
-343 LSVSKRNKLGWELP
+343 LSKSKRTKLGWEFP

-362 SDYYNREKVVEF
+362 NDYYNREKIVEF
-374 SLAPNGKVLVM
+374 SLAANGKVLVM
-385 SCERMDSFGSRD
+385 SCKRKDSFGSRD
-397 LYVSFLKNEIW
+397 LYVSFLTNDIW

-425 SPFIAADSKTLYFS
+425 SPFIASDSKTLYFS

-446 GKNDIFLTKR
+446 GKDDIFISRR

-462 NWSEP
+462 HWSEP

-474 NTPKWDG
+474 NTSKWDG

-511 FPSIKPEPVAII
+511 FPSIKPDPVAII

-535 LAAEVV
+535 ISAEVV
-541 MELLNDSTGTD
+541 MELLNDSTGKD
-552 KIVAEFDPD
+552 KILAEFDPE
-561 TGEFKMVVPL
+561 TGEYKMVVPL

-586 ISESLDLTKDR
+586 ISENLDLTKDR

-602 KKNITLIPVKEGQTM
+602 KKNINLIPVKEGQTM

-677 ANEVKKYLVEKG
+677 ANEVKKYLVENGK
-689 QIEAKRIQTKGWGQS
+689 IEAKRILTKGWGQS

-716 RKNRRVEFTIL
+716 KKNRRVEFTIL